1 MALGVFETLGIGWK
15 RGRKGWQEKHF
26 PGQINQDFE
35 LEGMV
40 LGGLFFPISDV
51 AFLVE
56 EA

>member
-1 MALGVFETLGIGWK
+1 MEEREKRLARET
-15 RGRKGWQEKHF
+15 F